1 MQNTIVTFKISVYN
15 ISIHNKGRDILPL
28 FTGATKKTMLSK
40 KNLRINS
47 FLLLS
52 LLFIIGHVDCLTDI
66 RFYVLLARVEVGL
79 HLRKGLDTVGFL
91 LPTWYSFLIIY

>member
-1 MQNTIVTFKISVYN
+1 MKYSDGLEYIGIYVTLAFIN
-15 ISIHNKGRDILPL
+15 RGRDILPL
-28 FTGATKKTMLSK
+28 FTGVTKKTMLSK

-66 RFYVLLARVEVGL
+66 RFYVLLARVEV
-79 HLRKGLDTVGFL
+79 
-91 LPTWYSFLIIY
+91 

>member
-40 KNLRINS
+40 KNLRINK
-47 FLLLS
+47 FLLLFS
-52 LLFIIGHVDCLTDI
+52 
-66 RFYVLLARVEVGL
+66 
-79 HLRKGLDTVGFL
+79 
-91 LPTWYSFLIIY
+91 S